1 MAEVTSTSCLNS
13 EFNRRPTIGEC
24 LACSNRSL
32 RRDWN
37 QTIDKDWSQCAYANW
52 KAHAPYRK
60 GAELARASG
69 FDVAP
74 ESTPADPAQHL
85 AVIRSYTTKLDDLR
99 EHISADSWGSNRRC
113 VKSCMPTRTGR
124 IQQISD
130 RTPTLT
136 NVAA

>member
-99 EHISADSWGSNRRC
+99 EHIGGFLGLKPALCEVVYANENGSDTAD
-113 VKSCMPTRTGR
+113 
-124 IQQISD
+124 Q
-130 RTPTLT
+130 
-136 NVAA
+136 